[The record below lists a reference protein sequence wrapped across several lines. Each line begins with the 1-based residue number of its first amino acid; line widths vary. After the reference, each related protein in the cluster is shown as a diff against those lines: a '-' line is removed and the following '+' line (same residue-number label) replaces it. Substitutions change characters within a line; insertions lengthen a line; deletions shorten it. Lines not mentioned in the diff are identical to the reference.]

1 MVNER
6 VEQREVPLV
15 DKFFLH
21 LFNKLTGLGVGAV
34 RNDGLYTFL
43 CVLDIFVG
51 FFGVGFALGDG
62 AFLVFGLVLGTE
74 VGLLAF
80 LFFIIATDEV
90 EFLNQSFLFIFFLL
104 KALARL
110 FFTYISVVKNVLHHL
125 IFSLVAVFEVLL
137 TFLVLT
143 GLLVFFLLGFYGPT
157 TLGHGL
163 RDLLA

>member
-1 MVNER
+1 LVNER

-90 EFLNQSFLFIFFLL
+90 EFLNQSFLFIFFL
-104 KALARL
+104 
-110 FFTYISVVKNVLHHL
+110 ISVVKNVLHHL

-157 TLGHGL
+157 TLGYGL

>member
-1 MVNER
+1 LVNER

-90 EFLNQSFLFIFFLL
+90 EFLNQSFLFIFFL
-104 KALARL
+104 
-110 FFTYISVVKNVLHHL
+110 ISVVKNVLHHL
-125 IFSLVAVFEVLL
+125 IFSLVAVFEVLF